1 MILFRLSR
9 VLLIFRIIFC
19 TSTLSLYAQNV
30 TNYTIADG
38 LTGNSIKCIYKDTDG
53 LLWIATETGLNTFDG
68 IKFKIIGEKE
78 GLKYNSIWKIA
89 EDDKKNIWLSAYGN
103 GVIKYDRKTFTYYN
117 TKSGLVND
125 QIRSMYY
132 SKQDHCMVF
141 GTENG
146 LSVFDGKKF
155 KNFVFR
161 VDNLNGKFQVNFI
174 SKYKNKIL
182 FGVNFHYVYLLD
194 LKPNIN
200 KSIIRKFFDF
210 NTHNYSGLIKGKIFY
225 NRDFNNELALY
236 NLSTKQKK
244 SVGKCPLIWDF
255 CVSSKSV
262 LYCAAWE
269 GNNPSGG
276 VLELKNNQIRNF
288 AQEKNLPTEKFWCLY
303 YDEATDRL
311 WAGSVDKGIFVFD
324 LSKRITSET
333 SPLIVGKEINT
344 LCFDNDQNL
353 WLGGQNVIIKKNEK
367 GIKILTNENLTRQI
381 LSLIK
386 SRFDPNNQFMK
397 IFLKK
402 SKCFICHSLI
412 LDHRGNIWAMT
423 NYGLLCIDQNLK
435 LIQYQFTQETSGL
448 IEFID
453 KNQLF
458 LSQKYSHCY
467 TVPFPNIRAYKSIN
481 ELEKYAPINASKI
494 VKQKNNIWVAS
505 ATKGLFLFQNGKWKS
520 FHALGLFKEINISE
534 LIIDKNDNLIIGS
547 VNGKIYSFKW
557 RNKQFIQNYVL
568 EPEKHIVGNSIYF
581 IRKFKSFLFVGTNKG
596 INILKDNKFFKFLS
610 KEEGLL
616 PTQYTDA
623 VIDEPNKKL
632 IISTNDGLIYIDL
645 KRIVKIEKL
654 NNPIYLSEIKINDRK
669 VNIGRLANLQ
679 YFENNLEIKYASNNI
694 QNASKNYFRYK
705 ILGLSE
711 HWSTFTNETSLK
723 LFDIKNGNYSI
734 IIEGKNIGTGEKFVP
749 FKIRISIKPPFWK
762 TNWFYILVA
771 SAITLLISLY
781 INTRIK
787 SIKLKSAIE
796 KRIAETKLQALQS
809 QMNPHFVFNAMNS
822 IQNFVIDN
830 KTDDALWYMG
840 EFSKLMR
847 QTLDFSSRSNIH
859 LEEEL
864 DYLKRYIDL
873 ENLRRKVKVDC
884 VMFVPENLDAYE
896 IQIPPLLI
904 EPIIENVFVHAF
916 DEKMP
921 APQIKIEFQLLDSH
935 LSCKIADNGR
945 GIESTN
951 FVHKKYSKGLY
962 LIEERIRLISKVD
975 QEMVKISKNTEGG
988 TIVTLLIP
996 LR

>member
-1 MILFRLSR
+1 MISFRLSR
-9 VLLIFRIIFC
+9 VLLIVNIIFC
-19 TSTLSLYAQNV
+19 NSILSLHAQNV

-38 LTGNSIKCIYKDTDG
+38 LSGNSIKCIYKDSDG

-68 IKFKIIGEKE
+68 INFKIIDQKE
-78 GLKYNSIWKIA
+78 GLKYNSIWKII
-89 EDDKKNIWLSAYGN
+89 EDDKRNIWLSAYGN
-103 GVIKYDRKTFTYYN
+103 GVIKYDRKKFTYYD
-117 TKSGLVND
+117 TKSGLVHN

-132 SKQDHCMVF
+132 SKQHRCMVF
-141 GTENG
+141 GTEDG

-155 KNFVFR
+155 KNFVYK

-182 FGVNFHYVYLLD
+182 FGVNFHYVYSLD
-194 LKPNIN
+194 IDPNLE
-200 KSIIRKFFDF
+200 KTVIRKFYDF
-210 NTHNYSGLIKGKIFY
+210 NTHNYSGFVHGNYFY
-225 NRDFNNELALY
+225 DRDFNNELAIY

-244 SVGKCPLIWDF
+244 SVDKCPSLWDF

-276 VLELKNNQIRNF
+276 VLEVKNNRLRNL
-288 AQEKNLPTEKFWCLY
+288 AQDYHLPTEQFWCLY

-324 LSKRITSET
+324 LSKKITPET
-333 SPLIVGKEINT
+333 SPLIVSKEINA
-344 LCFDNDQNL
+344 LCFDNNHNL
-353 WLGGQNVIIKKNEK
+353 WLGGQNVIIKKNQN

-381 LSLIK
+381 INLIQN
-386 SRFDPNNQFMK
+386 RFDLDNQSMK
-397 IFLKK
+397 IFLKN
-402 SKCFICHSLI
+402 SKYFICHSLV
-412 LDHRGNIWAMT
+412 LDHQGNIWAMT

-435 LIQYQFTQETSGL
+435 LIQYQFIQETSGI

-458 LSQKYSHCY
+458 LSQKYSYCY
-467 TVPFPNIRAYKSIN
+467 TVPFSNIRAYKSIN

-494 VKQKNNIWVAS
+494 VKQKGRIWVTS
-505 ATKGLFLFQNGKWKS
+505 ATKGLFLFQDGKWKS
-520 FHALGLFKEINISE
+520 FHELGLFKELNISE
-534 LIIDKNDNLIIGS
+534 LLIDENDNLIIGT
-547 VNGKIYSFKW
+547 VNGKIYFFKW
-557 RNKQFIQNYVL
+557 KNKQFIKNYVL
-568 EPEKHIVGNSIYF
+568 KPEKHLVGNSIYF

-596 INILKDNKFFKFLS
+596 INILKDNKLFKFLS

-632 IISTNDGLIYIDL
+632 IISTNNGLIYIDL
-645 KRIVKIEKL
+645 NRNVKIEKL
-654 NNPIYLSEIKINDRK
+654 NSPIYLSEIKINDRK
-669 VNIGRLANLQ
+669 VNIGKLANLQ

-711 HWSTFTNETSLK
+711 NWSAFTKENSLK
-723 LFDIKNGNYSI
+723 LFDIKNGNYTI

-749 FKIRISIKPPFWK
+749 FKIRLRIKPPFWK
-762 TNWFYILVA
+762 TIWFYILVT
-771 SAITLLISLY
+771 SAIIIIIALY
-781 INTRIK
+781 INRRIK
-787 SIKLKSAIE
+787 SIKSKSAIE

-847 QTLDFSSRSNIH
+847 QTLDFSSRSFIH

-884 VMFVPENLDAYE
+884 VMLVPENLDIYE
-896 IQIPPLLI
+896 VQIPPLLI

-916 DEKMP
+916 DEKMQ
-921 APQIKIEFQLLDSH
+921 APQIKIEFQLLDNY
-935 LSCKIADNGR
+935 LVCKITDNGR
-945 GIESTN
+945 GFESTS
-951 FVHKKYSKGLY
+951 FMQKKHSKGLY
-962 LIEERIRLISKVD
+962 LIEERIRLISKSD
-975 QEMVKISKNTEGG
+975 QQMVKISKTLDGG
-988 TIVTLLIP
+988 TSVTLLIP